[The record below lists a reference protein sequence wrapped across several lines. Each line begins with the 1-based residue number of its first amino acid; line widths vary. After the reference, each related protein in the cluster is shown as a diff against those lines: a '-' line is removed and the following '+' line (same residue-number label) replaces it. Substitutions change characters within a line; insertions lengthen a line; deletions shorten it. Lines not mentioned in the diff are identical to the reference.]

1 MLFASVQT
9 ALAWLL
15 SIVGHQQV
23 KERMVDSDLDV
34 EVLAAKRAALM
45 ERARLVFERSH
56 RAVEESRKVRAIA
69 RAKHSASYAKGIS
82 EGLEM
87 QPASSGDEASVTRE
101 NN

>member
-23 KERMVDSDLDV
+23 KERMVDSDLEV

-45 ERARLVFERSH
+45 ERS
-56 RAVEESRKVRAIA
+56 
-69 RAKHSASYAKGIS
+69 GIPS
-82 EGLEM
+82 FLRMAGVH
-87 QPASSGDEASVTRE
+87 PDA
-101 NN
+101 